1 MSKKKK
7 RTRAEVQRMKD
18 MVMTQLA
25 ECEDRIPESANV
37 IGQRPPYMYTAL
49 CPDPTYRTPVKEG

>member
-1 MSKKKK
+1 
-7 RTRAEVQRMKD
+7 

-25 ECEDRIPESANV
+25 ECEDRTQESANV

-49 CPDPTYRTPVKEG
+49 CPDPMYRAPVKEG

>member
-18 MVMTQLA
+18 MVMTQLV
-25 ECEDRIPESANV
+25 EQKNVVPEMANV
-37 IGQRPPYMYTAL
+37 IGQRPPYMYTSL
-49 CPDPTYRTPVKEG
+49 CPDPMYRAPVKEG

>member
-18 MVMTQLA
+18 MVMTQLV
-25 ECEDRIPESANV
+25 EQKNVVPEMANV
-37 IGQRPPYMYTAL
+37 IGRRPPYMYTAL
-49 CPDPTYRTPVKEG
+49 CPDPNYRP